1 MRVNR
6 LDKFVSDLYLS
17 LGVTKIEDLT
27 IDNLSRKFGVKIYY
41 YDLDSFLCRGNKGD
55 CIVIDSY
62 LSLGVT
68 KIEDLTIDNL
78 SRKFGVKIYYYDL
91 DSFLCRGNKGDC
103 IVIDSR
109 KEKRQQRSD
118 FFHELAHYV
127 LDHYASSN
135 RLMSIYCEGKADT
148 LMNYLAIPL
157 HLINKSDVDFHE
169 LAHYV
174 LDHYASS
181 NRLMSIYCEGKA
193 DTLMNYLAIPLH
205 LINKS
210 DVDKNDPF
218 YTQKMS
224 EEFGM
229 EFDFT
234 FKRLNKLKDLN
245 KLEK

>member
-41 YDLDSFLCRGNKGD
+41 YDLDSFLCKGD
-55 CIVIDSY
+55 
-62 LSLGVT
+62 
-68 KIEDLTIDNL
+68 
-78 SRKFGVKIYYYDL
+78 
-91 DSFLCRGNKGDC
+91 KGDC

-135 RLMSIYCEGKADT
+135 K
-148 LMNYLAIPL
+148 
-157 HLINKSDVDFHE
+157 
-169 LAHYV
+169 
-174 LDHYASS
+174 
-181 NRLMSIYCEGKA
+181 LMSIYCEGKA

>member
-17 LGVTKIEDLT
+17 LGITKIEDLT
-27 IDNLSRKFGVKIYY
+27 IENLSRTFGVKIYY
-41 YDLDSFLCRGNKGD
+41 YDLDSFL
-55 CIVIDSY
+55 
-62 LSLGVT
+62 
-68 KIEDLTIDNL
+68 
-78 SRKFGVKIYYYDL
+78 F
-91 DSFLCRGNKGDC
+91 RGNKGDC

-109 KEKRQQRSD
+109 KEEPQQRSD
-118 FFHELAHYV
+118 F
-127 LDHYASSN
+127 
-135 RLMSIYCEGKADT
+135 
-148 LMNYLAIPL
+148 
-157 HLINKSDVDFHE
+157 FHE

>member
-6 LDKFVSDLYLS
+6 LDKFASDL
-17 LGVTKIEDLT
+17 
-27 IDNLSRKFGVKIYY
+27 
-41 YDLDSFLCRGNKGD
+41 
-55 CIVIDSY
+55 Y

-157 HLINKSDVDFHE
+157 HLINKSDVD
-169 LAHYV
+169 
-174 LDHYASS
+174 
-181 NRLMSIYCEGKA
+181 
-193 DTLMNYLAIPLH
+193 
-205 LINKS
+205 
-210 DVDKNDPF
+210 KNDPF